1 MIGDSCGLTPFRSNL
16 IDNVKCDIPV
26 KDMEKVN
33 RVIVIGTNINRFIGI
48 GTNLHKFIESN
59 CQYIFLP
66 CISYHLTQ
74 TDVRLFSPQTY
85 HQIHGGPSVAHGN
98 QVTTNFPFNRIHI
111 PVDLGGT
118 NLPVAH
124 NSFVTDNQKREI
136 GPQMC
141 SSLAYSRISNLD
153 TFGDLNT
160 IRSIQDMEISS
171 KKTRIEHEFEH
182 H

>member
-1 MIGDSCGLTPFRSNL
+1 MMLVWYTGALYGLTLFRSDF
-16 IDNVKCDIPV
+16 IDYVECKILF
-26 KDMEKVN
+26 KYMIKIN
-33 RVIVIGTNINRFIGI
+33 RVIEIVT
-48 GTNLHKFIESN
+48 TLHKFIESN
-59 CQYIFLP
+59 CKYIFLP
-66 CISYHLTQ
+66 FISYHLTQ
-74 TDVRLFSPQTY
+74 TYVRLFSPQTY

-124 NSFVTDNQKREI
+124 NSFVTEKQKREI

-141 SSLAYSRISNLD
+141 SSLAYSRISKLD

-171 KKTRIEHEFEH
+171 KKMRIEHEFEH